1 MRIDV
6 STTVLLGTVTVLV
19 FLFNLGTLKKEGNGY
34 VLRPLLFLIF
44 DVSIYLCSTTIVGI
58 TVIKILLLKDG
69 ITTKQVFR
77 LIPKWYISAGVNP
90 ERAGKIEKNSTTT
103 RDVLHKHFLS
113 LGRCLTQ
120 RISNIKVRTF
130 KR

>member
-1 MRIDV
+1 M
-6 STTVLLGTVTVLV
+6 
-19 FLFNLGTLKKEGNGY
+19 
-34 VLRPLLFLIF
+34 LLF
-44 DVSIYLCSTTIVGI
+44 
-58 TVIKILLLKDG
+58 KDG
-69 ITTKQVFR
+69 ITTKQAFKV
-77 LIPKWYISAGVNP
+77 IPKWYISAGVSP
-90 ERAGKIEKNSTTT
+90 EKAGKIEKNSTTT